1 MHLLFIRCLLNS
13 NKIMSSSVQF
23 SQSLKYLSITLEF
36 AFACGLSRRLRF
48 GYCFC
53 LLAERN

>member
-36 AFACGLSRRLRF
+36 AFASGLSPRLRF

-53 LLAERN
+53 LLVEWN